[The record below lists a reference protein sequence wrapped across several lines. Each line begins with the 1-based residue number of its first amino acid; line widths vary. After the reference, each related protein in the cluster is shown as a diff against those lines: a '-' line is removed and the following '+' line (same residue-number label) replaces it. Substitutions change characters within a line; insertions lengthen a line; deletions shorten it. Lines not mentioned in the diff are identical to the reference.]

1 MDLRFGRRNSHAR
14 SRFQIT
20 NPRDSRSAVSG
31 VYRRVEFAPNS
42 PRTILSSVNANGR
55 GGRTLRPPASEVA
68 NMDMV
73 EVIVGVLLLLLGT
86 GVVYYLLQQRTQP
99 HARRSEIER
108 DFRRQSEIQREFLRV
123 FPMTSAQGKEGLI
136 KRWMDRSGCDRTE
149 AMRLATE
156 ERRRDNR

>member
-1 MDLRFGRRNSHAR
+1 MA
-14 SRFQIT
+14 
-20 NPRDSRSAVSG
+20 
-31 VYRRVEFAPNS
+31 E
-42 PRTILSSVNANGR
+42 
-55 GGRTLRPPASEVA
+55 TLRRQQAKWR

-108 DFRRQSEIQREFLRV
+108 NFRRQSDSTGFLGV
-123 FPMTSAQGKEGLI
+123 FPMTSAQGKEGLM
-136 KRWMDRSGCDRTE
+136 KRWMKRSGCDRKE

-156 ERRRDNR
+156 ELRRDDR

>member
-1 MDLRFGRRNSHAR
+1 MRGAG
-14 SRFQIT
+14 
-20 NPRDSRSAVSG
+20 SRSPTHATHG
-31 VYRRVEFAPNS
+31 VPCRAFTGESNCLQLAKNNLIIRQCKWSRRED
-42 PRTILSSVNANGR
+42 T
-55 GGRTLRPPASEVA
+55 PPTASEVA

-73 EVIVGVLLLLLGT
+73 EVIVDVLLLLLGT
-86 GVVYYLLQQRTQP
+86 GVVHYLLQQRTQP

-156 ERRRDNR
+156 EWRRDNR

>member
-1 MDLRFGRRNSHAR
+1 MRGAG
-14 SRFQIT
+14 
-20 NPRDSRSAVSG
+20 SRSPTYATLG
-31 VYRRVEFAPNS
+31 VPCLACTGESNCPQLAKNNLIIRQCKWSRRED
-42 PRTILSSVNANGR
+42 T
-55 GGRTLRPPASEVA
+55 PPTASEVA

-86 GVVYYLLQQRTQP
+86 GVVYYLLQQRTQL
-99 HARRSEIER
+99 HARRSGIER
-108 DFRRQSEIQREFLRV
+108 DFRRQSEIKREFLRV
-123 FPMTSAQGKEGLI
+123 FPMTSAQGKEVLI

>member
-1 MDLRFGRRNSHAR
+1 
-14 SRFQIT
+14 
-20 NPRDSRSAVSG
+20 
-31 VYRRVEFAPNS
+31 
-42 PRTILSSVNANGR
+42 
-55 GGRTLRPPASEVA
+55 
-68 NMDMV
+68 MDMV

-86 GVVYYLLQQRTQP
+86 GVVHYLLQQRTQL
-99 HARRSEIER
+99 HARRSEIEQ

-123 FPMTSAQGKEGLI
+123 FAMTNAQGKEGLI

>member
-1 MDLRFGRRNSHAR
+1 MRGAG
-14 SRFQIT
+14 
-20 NPRDSRSAVSG
+20 SRSLTHATHG
-31 VYRRVEFAPNS
+31 VPCLACTGESNCPQLAKNNLIIRQCKWSTRED
-42 PRTILSSVNANGR
+42 T
-55 GGRTLRPPASEVA
+55 PPIASQVA

-86 GVVYYLLQQRTQP
+86 GVVHYLLQQRTQL
-99 HARRSEIER
+99 HARRSEIEQ

-123 FPMTSAQGKEGLI
+123 FAMTNAQGKEGLI

>member
-1 MDLRFGRRNSHAR
+1 MRGAG
-14 SRFQIT
+14 
-20 NPRDSRSAVSG
+20 SRSPAHATHG
-31 VYRRVEFAPNS
+31 VPCLACTGESNCLQLAKNNLIIRQCKWSRRED
-42 PRTILSSVNANGR
+42 T
-55 GGRTLRPPASEVA
+55 PPTASEVA

-73 EVIVGVLLLLLGT
+73 EVIVDVLLLLLGT

-156 ERRRDNR
+156 EWRRDNR